1 MAMPFFAKRRT
12 READAEAAIK
22 QHDDEDDDFT
32 KFIDELEKVKAS
44 NRDLRARLRAQQRE
58 TRKWRHHCLA
68 LAGRFRLPREDHVIR
83 SL

>member
-1 MAMPFFAKRRT
+1 MPFFAKRRT
-12 READAEAAIK
+12 READVDAAIK

-32 KFIDELEKVKAS
+32 KFLDEFEKVKAS

-58 TRKWRHHCLA
+58 TRKWRHRCLV
-68 LAGRFRLPREDHVIR
+68 LTGRYRLPRVDYVIR